1 MQYRPL
7 GTTGI
12 SVSTVSFGAGPV
24 SGLLTGDA
32 VDTQRAVVQR
42 AVELGVN
49 WFDTAA
55 GYGNGQSELHLGAAL
70 SGIRSDQPL
79 HVATKVRVQL
89 TTQTDLRPLVVE
101 SEKESL

>member
-55 GYGNGQSELHLGAAL
+55 GYGNGQSELHLVL
-70 SGIRSDQPL
+70 RFPVSDRISHCMWPPRS
-79 HVATKVRVQL
+79 AW
-89 TTQTDLRPLVVE
+89 
-101 SEKESL
+101 S